1 MMEGYAMET
10 VPDFP
15 LADSTSLLSDMPSA
29 ASVSNGLVWAIACRA
44 GHRPVRL
51 DDGQIVHALEGGS
64 PPIPDSWVWL
74 HYDIVHTASRAH
86 IQAIPCLPEEVRLA
100 LGSTDRGTNVE
111 AEGDIVY
118 GALPG
123 FDDAM
128 SEDDKN
134 LSAWRFAVLPELL
147 ITTRRQPV
155 PALGMV
161 YRALQRADSFDSPAE
176 VVDYTL
182 LEFADTVR
190 RNIAMLDDKL
200 DRAEDLLLTL
210 DQHTDF
216 GRISGLIGRVR
227 RRSTE
232 LRRVISPVDRIFHNE
247 DLELPEWAEDDI
259 RDRSQRQIHA
269 ALDDL
274 LALQDR
280 ARSLQD
286 ELASGQAEETN
297 RRLYTVSIV
306 TTLMLPATFVTGFFG
321 MNTGGMFLATG
332 ALGTVEAGGICFIFM
347 MITWLL
353 LKIMKLL

>member
-1 MMEGYAMET
+1 M
-10 VPDFP
+10 
-15 LADSTSLLSDMPSA
+15 SDMFSPVPNAPLHEA
-29 ASVSNGLVWAIACRA
+29 APPFPEAFPEADGLVWAIACRPGHKPEKLDA
-44 GHRPVRL
+44 GQVA
-51 DDGQIVHALEGGS
+51 HALAGGA
-64 PPIPDSWVWL
+64 PPLPDAWVWL
-74 HYDIVHTASRAH
+74 HYDIVHSATRARV
-86 IQAIPCLPEEVRLA
+86 QEIPCLPEEAREA
-100 LGSTDRGTNVE
+100 LGNIDRGTRLEV
-111 AEGDIVY
+111 EGDIVY

-123 FDDAM
+123 FDDSM

-134 LSAWRFAVLPELL
+134 LSAWRFAVLPGLL

-155 PALGMV
+155 PALGLV
-161 YRALQRADSFDSPAE
+161 YRYMQRGEPFASPAE
-176 VVDYTL
+176 VVDRTL

-190 RNIAMLDDKL
+190 RNIALLDDHL

-232 LRRVISPVDRIFHNE
+232 LRRVMSPVDRMFRSE
-247 DLELPEWAEDDI
+247 DLELPEWAEDDL

-321 MNTGGMFLATG
+321 MNTGGMFLAEG
-332 ALGTVEAGGICFIFM
+332 RAGTVEAGCICFLFM
-347 MITWLL
+347 VITWLL
-353 LKIMKLL
+353 LKLMKLL

>member
-1 MMEGYAMET
+1 MET

-29 ASVSNGLVWAIACRA
+29 ASVSNGLVWAIACQA

-134 LSAWRFAVLPELL
+134 LSAWRFAVLPDLL

-176 VVDYTL
+176 VVDYTCWNSPIPCG
-182 LEFADTVR
+182 ATSPCSTTSSTGR
-190 RNIAMLDDKL
+190 R
-200 DRAEDLLLTL
+200 
-210 DQHTDF
+210 
-216 GRISGLIGRVR
+216 
-227 RRSTE
+227 
-232 LRRVISPVDRIFHNE
+232 
-247 DLELPEWAEDDI
+247 
-259 RDRSQRQIHA
+259 
-269 ALDDL
+269 
-274 LALQDR
+274 
-280 ARSLQD
+280 
-286 ELASGQAEETN
+286 
-297 RRLYTVSIV
+297 
-306 TTLMLPATFVTGFFG
+306 
-321 MNTGGMFLATG
+321 
-332 ALGTVEAGGICFIFM
+332 ICC
-347 MITWLL
+347 
-353 LKIMKLL
+353 